1 LVLKFCLAKSN
12 DSCVK
17 YGPLYR
23 ASAEPQKHMT
33 KWTKTR
39 RDPSRTYLDEERL
52 QRHRRML
59 ARVHEL
65 VKSGIEAEPEVVE
78 AAKAANPEITE
89 EQLKEVIM
97 LFRDAV
103 YSRQH
108 DR

>member
-1 LVLKFCLAKSN
+1 
-12 DSCVK
+12 
-17 YGPLYR
+17 
-23 ASAEPQKHMT
+23 MT

-39 RDPSRTYLDEERL
+39 RDPGRTYLDEERL
-52 QRHRRML
+52 QRTRRML

-65 VKSGIEAEPEVVE
+65 VESGIEAEPEVVQ

-89 EQLKEVIM
+89 EQLKEVIT

-108 DR
+108 GR